1 MSKNK
6 NTNPTIRKI
15 IICVVALLL
24 LTSVLGGGCATI
36 AGKLG
41 LKDLFP
47 DLGFI
52 PLFPEDRESIDL
64 SADET
69 ASELE
74 SDTESIKES
83 ESEPEKESHEPP
95 DVSES
100 VSSSGGNVVDSE
112 SEGKLPGESESES
125 SGETELPGGSESE
138 SESSG
143 ETELPGGSESESEK
157 PGESESESESPGIS
171 GSESESE
178 KPGESESESESL
190 PTDVITY
197 KFNGVDLILDG
208 NTNINYAHDKV
219 IIEAISSL
227 STKLKTNEITIST
240 VEEYQIVKIVLV
252 CDIRYEFTIE
262 ITPGN
267 STVQQF
273 EDGTITI
280 DVNEDGTAQVTINF
294 SRNVEIITLEVS
306 ISN

>member
-6 NTNPTIRKI
+6 KTNPTIRQI
-15 IICVVALLL
+15 IICVVAFLLV
-24 LTSVLGGGCATI
+24 TSVLGGGCATI

-47 DLGFI
+47 NMGFI
-52 PLFPEDRESIDL
+52 PLFPEDKESIDL
-64 SADET
+64 DADET
-69 ASELE
+69 SSELE

-83 ESEPEKESHEPP
+83 ESEPEKESQEAP

-112 SEGKLPGESESES
+112 SEGVGPGENENPGVSGSEGES
-125 SGETELPGGSESE
+125 SGGAELPGGSESE
-138 SESSG
+138 N
-143 ETELPGGSESESEK
+143 PGESESEK
-157 PGESESESESPGIS
+157 PGSSESEGESENPGESESESESNS
-171 GSESESE
+171 NNDDESTSESF
-178 KPGESESESESL
+178 

-197 KFNGVDLILDG
+197 KFNGTDLILDG
-208 NTNINYAHDKV
+208 KNINYTHDKV
-219 IIEAISSL
+219 VIEATSSL
-227 STKLKTNEITIST
+227 ENKLKTNEITIST

-262 ITPGN
+262 ITPG
-267 STVQQF
+267 SSIVQQF

-280 DVNEDGTAQVTINF
+280 DVYENGTAQVKINF

-306 ISN
+306 ISK